1 MGDASPSD
9 KLNPRLNLD
18 GHSQWYR
25 LKPLLRDGGQWLEQK
40 VQREPSEVSPSSSSL
55 LPRQAW
61 A

>member
-1 MGDASPSD
+1 MGDASASF
-9 KLNPRLNLD
+9 KLNPKLNAD
-18 GHSQWYR
+18 GHSQCYR
-25 LKPLLRDGGQWLEQK
+25 LRPLLRDGGHWLEQK